1 MNWKQIILTS
11 KFAKFIKRSET
22 NTFNVLEGGIRSSK
36 TTTLILAFCRNL
48 ETLRYN
54 TLNLAFAE
62 SISTAKVVLQENN
75 GLGIRPYFADKAV
88 EIKYK
93 GKDAL
98 NITING
104 YTHTIVFVASA
115 NSDSYEAIRGMSITS
130 VIGTEI
136 NLSHPSFMAEVI
148 GRTLHSKDRRL
159 FFDLNPTSPGHY
171 IYKDYIDVWVEGQK
185 AGSLQGGV
193 NFETT
198 SLYDNPALTD
208 AQKSAIA
215 SQYDTSS
222 NWYKSLILGMRI
234 NPDENVYTLYDY
246 NLAAE
251 LPKPDN
257 YVIAVDIGI
266 SASATTF
273 VCLGR
278 KEDKLYIYDIY
289 YHKNGKAV
297 EGRNIK
303 QPFDYAKDLAA
314 FYVMLKKRFGFGAR
328 FILIDNDISF
338 LRIINQAF
346 TDTEAPK
353 GIVKYAHKQ
362 EIQTRIVAVTN
373 MLYTG
378 KLVIQNNLNH
388 VIDAVRNAKYDK
400 DALDKG
406 KMTRLD
412 DTNLDVNPIDIL
424 DPIEYAITYYS
435 GQMR

>member
-11 KFAKFIKRSET
+11 KFGKFIKRSET

-36 TTTLILAFCRNL
+36 TTTLILAFCRHL
-48 ETLRYN
+48 EGLKYD

-75 GLGIRPYFADKAV
+75 GLGIKPYFADKAQ

-98 NITING
+98 IVNVNG
-104 YTHTIVFVASA
+104 HTHTIVFVASA
-115 NSDSYEAIRGMSITS
+115 NADSYEAIRGMSITS

-136 NLSHPSFMAEVI
+136 NLSHPTFMAEVI
-148 GRTLHSKDRRL
+148 GRTLHSKDRKL

-171 IYKDYIDVWVEGQK
+171 IYKDYIDVWVDGAK
-185 AGSLQGGV
+185 AKTLQGGV
-193 NFETT
+193 NYETT

-208 AQKSAIA
+208 AQKAAIA
-215 SQYDTSS
+215 SQYDTTS

-251 LPKPDN
+251 MPKPDN

-278 KEDKLYIYDIY
+278 KDEKLYIYDIY
-289 YHKNGKAV
+289 YHKNGKAI

-314 FYVMLKKRFGFGAR
+314 FYVKQRDRFGHGAR
-328 FILIDNDISF
+328 YILIDNDISF
-338 LRIINQAF
+338 LRIIQQAF

-353 GIVKYAHKQ
+353 GIVKYALKQ
-362 EIQTRIVAVTN
+362 EIQTRIIAVTN
-373 MLYTG
+373 LLYTG
-378 KLVIQNNLNH
+378 RLIIQNDLQL
-388 VIDAVRNAKYDK
+388 VIDAIRNAKYDK
-400 DALDKG
+400 DEMDKG
-406 KMTRLD
+406 KMKRLD
-412 DTNLDVNPIDIL
+412 DTNMEINPVDIL
-424 DPIEYAITYYS
+424 DSIEYAVTYYS
-435 GQMR
+435 GLMR

>member
-11 KFAKFIKRSET
+11 KFGKFIKRSET

-36 TTTLILAFCRNL
+36 TTTLILAFCRHL
-48 ETLRYN
+48 EGLKYD

-75 GLGIRPYFADKAV
+75 GLGIRPYFADKAT

-98 NITING
+98 SIKLNG
-104 YTHTIVFVASA
+104 YTHTVVFVASA
-115 NSDSYEAIRGMSITS
+115 NSDSYEAIRGMSITT

-136 NLSHPSFMAEVI
+136 NLAHPSFMAEVI
-148 GRTLHSKDRRL
+148 GRTLHSRDRKL

-171 IYKDYIDVWVEGQK
+171 IYKDYIDVWVDGSK
-185 AGSLQGGV
+185 AGTLQGGV
-193 NFETT
+193 NYETT

-208 AQKSAIA
+208 QQKAAIA
-215 SQYDTSS
+215 SQYDTTS

-246 NLAAE
+246 NIAAE
-251 LPKPDN
+251 MPKPDN

-278 KEDKLYIYDIY
+278 KDDKLYIYDIY
-289 YHKNGKAV
+289 YHKNGKAI

-314 FYVMLKKRFGFGAR
+314 FYVKQKERFGLGAR
-328 FILIDNDISF
+328 YILIDNDISF
-338 LRIINQAF
+338 FRIIHQAF
-346 TDTEAPK
+346 TDTAAPK
-353 GIVKYAHKQ
+353 GIVKYALKQ
-362 EIQTRIVAVTN
+362 EIQTRIIAMTN
-373 MLYTG
+373 LLYTG
-378 KLVIQNNLNH
+378 KLVIAKELSLIH
-388 VIDAVRNAKYDK
+388 EAIRSAKYDK

-412 DTNLDVNPIDIL
+412 DTNMDVNPIDIL